1 MLSGPIEF
9 ISERNARIGRL
20 LGVDRQIANDIAV
33 IEIINGGVS
42 IDIIDR
48 VREALGLEHE
58 EMSAILSLPEDEFA
72 DHYDANTAERVYKL
86 AELAVYSEE
95 LFEDP
100 DSLSEWLRA
109 PAKVLG
115 YKRPL
120 SLLSSFL
127 GTEMVIRVVVG
138 LEYGVVL

>member
-1 MLSGPIEF
+1 MLSGPIELV
-9 ISERNARIGRL
+9 SERNARIARL
-20 LGVDRQIANDIAV
+20 LEADREIANDIDV
-33 IEIINGGVS
+33 IEFINGGVS
-42 IDIIDR
+42 REIIDR

-58 EMSAILSLPEDEFA
+58 EMASILSLSQDGFS

-86 AELAVYSEE
+86 AELAVYGEE

-100 DSLSEWLRA
+100 ANLSEWLRA
-109 PAKVLG
+109 PAKALG